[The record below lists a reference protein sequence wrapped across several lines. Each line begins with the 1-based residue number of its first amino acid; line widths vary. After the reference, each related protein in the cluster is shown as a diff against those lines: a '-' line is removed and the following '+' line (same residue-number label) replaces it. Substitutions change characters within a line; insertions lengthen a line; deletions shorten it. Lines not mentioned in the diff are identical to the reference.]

1 MEHGSWYGL
10 GQLLNWLGLNNYAT
24 SQLWVCTLHS
34 VPLKMCTSPNVHQIC
49 TSPLKSLQ
57 VCTSPSVYL
66 NPNLYLFKCVLLQV
80 CTSPSLQ
87 VCTTCSLILTARS
100 TSAASSIRYRCHQS
114 HHYHPCWRQFFIL
127 MMMLMMLVLMTMMMR
142 VMMTKM
148 MMKTMTMRV
157 TKERKTADVWHG
169 HVLLLVPIVAEVF
182 HSFTEC
188 VRSKVALGAWPR
200 ATSLSLF
207 HSFTEQVQC

>member
-1 MEHGSWYGL
+1 MLQNGPWIIVWFGSITRL
-10 GQLLNWLGLNNYAT
+10 ASFEQLCNFT
-24 SQLWVCTLHS
+24 TVHS
-34 VPLKMCTSPNVHQIC
+34 VPLQMCTSPNVHQIC

-127 MMMLMMLVLMTMMMR
+127 IILKIATVITA
-142 VMMTKM
+142 
-148 MMKTMTMRV
+148 V
-157 TKERKTADVWHG
+157 TK
-169 HVLLLVPIVAEVF
+169 
-182 HSFTEC
+182 
-188 VRSKVALGAWPR
+188 VR
-200 ATSLSLF
+200 
-207 HSFTEQVQC
+207 